1 MYSQFAFYIVFLLY
15 YIAFFSVRLFRSL
28 IKRTMDWIHD
38 TQRLLSIHE
47 TSCLRE
53 ELPYISLVFMYVDKN
68 KEVSAVV
75 KDRMEF
81 QNTPRL
87 LSKDKIMELVQKNHK
102 VNYTLK
108 DTLLFHIPIE
118 PELVPSFHED
128 AFKKY
133 WTSYP
138 VLRDIP
144 LARSIF
150 IFHPYNTLYFIFHEL
165 KSSLKIGSIGKLTKR
180 VRWGKNKHHTRKQ
193 GE

>member
-1 MYSQFAFYIVFLLY
+1 
-15 YIAFFSVRLFRSL
+15 
-28 IKRTMDWIHD
+28 MDWIHD

-47 TSCLRE
+47 TPCLRE

-75 KDRMEF
+75 KDRME
-81 QNTPRL
+81 TPRL
-87 LSKDKIMELVQKNHK
+87 LLSKEKIMELVQKNHHK
-102 VNYTLK
+102 VNYTLQ

-138 VLRDIP
+138 VFSDIP
-144 LARSIF
+144 LPRSIF
-150 IFHPYNTLYFIFHEL
+150 IFHPYNTLYFIFHEENKL
-165 KSSLKIGSIGKLTKR
+165 KSSLKIGSVIGKHTKR
-180 VRWGKNKHHTRKQ
+180 VRWGKKHHHTRRQ